1 VGTTAGASG
10 GAGALRSD
18 DPSILDDVIS
28 ISSVTGM
35 RRLIALS
42 SQPIGNA
49 LSVDARRIIDA
60 VVTRDDLKY

>member
-1 VGTTAGASG
+1 
-10 GAGALRSD
+10 
-18 DPSILDDVIS
+18 LDDVIS